1 MIADFEVRR
10 NTHSSSYERAAFH
23 TLGGTTMSF
32 SISRLTA
39 GLAAILLAGGCTDV
53 PTPTDPAV
61 SQSAIRFWETG
72 STVAWNET
80 AQELLTARV
89 PNPVAQVRILAYL
102 SVAQYNAIITAESEI
117 GPASKPSPAGAAAGA
132 SLVVLK
138 NFFPLDH
145 ALIESRL
152 AAQRVAAPAP
162 LAQQKDFLA
171 GEDIGRTV
179 GAAVLAYAATD
190 NFNATV
196 PPANPGGQGNWTGIN
211 SVRGLYGTRTFA
223 LISGDQFRPPPPP
236 SYLSPEYNTALAEV
250 RSISDGLTGAQLT
263 IAQFWAVAGSPGY
276 LNGVATDMIVSHHRS
291 EREAAR
297 ILSLTNMA
305 AFDVLNACFD
315 AKFAY
320 YFIRPSQADPLINIP
335 VGLPNHPSYPSG
347 HSCITGAMA
356 TVMANAF
363 PEKSDFLEAIVEEA
377 GIARMYGGLHYRFD
391 CEAGRDLGRNVAEWV
406 MSTTAGGN
414 AIIPLD

>member
-1 MIADFEVRR
+1 MW
-10 NTHSSSYERAAFH
+10 
-23 TLGGTTMSF
+23 F

-39 GLAAILLAGGCTDV
+39 SLGAIMLAGACTDV
-53 PTPTDPAV
+53 QTPTDPAV
-61 SQSAIRFWETG
+61 SQSAIKFWETG
-72 STVAWNET
+72 SAVAWNET

-89 PNPVAQVRILAYL
+89 PNPVVQVRILAYL
-102 SVAQYNAIITAESEI
+102 SVAQYNAIIAAERES
-117 GPASKPSPAGAAAGA
+117 GPGSKPSPAGAAAGA

-152 AAQRVAAPAP
+152 ATQRAAAPAP

-179 GAAVLAYAATD
+179 GAAVLAYAAGD

-196 PPANPGGQGNWTGIN
+196 PPANPGGQGNWTGVN

-223 LISGDQFRPPPPP
+223 LTSGDQFRPPPPP
-236 SYLSPEYNTALAEV
+236 AYLSPEYNAALAEV
-250 RSISDGLTGAQLT
+250 RAISDGLTGAQLS
-263 IAQFWAVAGSPGY
+263 IAQFWAVAGSPAY
-276 LNGVATDMIVSHHRS
+276 LNGVATDLIISHHRS

-320 YFIRPSQADPLINIP
+320 YLIRPSQADVLINTP

-356 TVMANAF
+356 TVMADAF
-363 PEKSDFLEAIVEEA
+363 PEETGSLDAIVEEA

-391 CEAGRDLGRNVAEWV
+391 CEAGRELGRKVAEWV
-406 MSTTAGGN
+406 MTTTAGGN
-414 AIIPLD
+414 AAIPLD